1 MDLGD
6 SLGKALQAARHGDL
20 DALEIELAL
29 LRRLPTESVGSIA
42 MRLRAIARAVRAHPS
57 FASTAHAE
65 AV

>member
-20 DALEIELAL
+20 ERLEIELAH
-29 LRRLPTESVGSIA
+29 LRRLPTESVGSIGT
-42 MRLRAIARAVRAHPS
+42 RLRAMARAVRAHPS
-57 FASTAHAE
+57 FQSTAHAE